1 MRTVGT
7 VLFAML
13 LAEPIVSGTNEL
25 VCLSQEAIKEL
36 SAGGDLAK
44 ARELVDKSRFD
55 EAEAVTREF
64 LKQHNNSAEGHFLL
78 GLIHFRRAQ
87 SLARLSG
94 AYLSPGD
101 VPAGATSSEANEN
114 KIRASLAEFTEG
126 AKYGRPSAYDLKVV
140 SLDYI
145 LLGDFASADK
155 WLSLA
160 LQWEPGDAENWY
172 YLGRTKYNENRFE
185 EAISAFQKSLQLR
198 PRSVL
203 AGDGLGLSYAGLNR
217 AAEAI
222 AVFQGA
228 ISWQ

>member
-7 VLFAML
+7 VLFVML

-25 VCLSQEAIKEL
+25 VCLSQEATIKEL

-55 EAEAVTREF
+55 EAEAGTREF

-94 AYLSPGD
+94 TYLSPGD

-140 SLDYI
+140 SLDY
-145 LLGDFASADK
+145 
-155 WLSLA
+155 
-160 LQWEPGDAENWY
+160 
-172 YLGRTKYNENRFE
+172 
-185 EAISAFQKSLQLR
+185 
-198 PRSVL
+198 
-203 AGDGLGLSYAGLNR
+203 
-217 AAEAI
+217 
-222 AVFQGA
+222 
-228 ISWQ
+228 